1 MDVPWTARLAL
12 CLVGAEPDVGS
23 GAATGDVLATLERAG
38 WDAAAVRGHAA
49 DRRAAGQP
57 WPHPVPVTWL
67 REYGP
72 ARWAATV
79 ADLVRRLELEADTA
93 APSPRR
99 PLSSDER
106 RLLADVPPHHGS

>member
-1 MDVPWTARLAL
+1 MDVPWTARLAF

-57 WPHPVPVTWL
+57 WPHPVPVAWL

-79 ADLVRRLELEADTA
+79 APTTTRSSCRCASAGDTA
-93 APSPRR
+93 LPAWAHRPRVQGR
-99 PLSSDER
+99 C
-106 RLLADVPPHHGS
+106 